1 MNVSGVIF
9 FLLEPKKQKKTNKNN
24 NKKKKKKKKKIAPD
38 LRLQFIKKR
47 YHGHTTRNTIFML

>member
-24 NKKKKKKKKKIAPD
+24 NKKKKKKKKIAPD
-38 LRLQFIKKR
+38 FRLQFIKKR

>member
-9 FLLEPKKQKKTNKNN
+9 FKEAEKKNKNNN